1 MFPFYLRLM
10 VSKTGDFCPWEILDP
25 CPTVPRNFVTDFS
38 FTELRFSVPQCLL
51 EYPKVLEMYH
61 TLEYLIQLELAM
73 YGLVGWVKSR

>member
-1 MFPFYLRLM
+1 M
-10 VSKTGDFCPWEILDP
+10 VSKTGDSLPVADSRAVVRLLS
-25 CPTVPRNFVTDFS
+25 VTLSPISWPNAD
-38 FTELRFSVPQCLL
+38 FSVPQWLL